1 MNQDFGR
8 RQFFAFMAAVS
19 AAGIAGRSAFGEDE
33 LQGLVDVAAGEPL
46 DGSST
51 RPLPKITA
59 ATIAQAE
66 KLTGMTFTPRER
78 SMMVKTIQE
87 QVRWIHNRMAGPEL
101 PDDLF
106 PALTFNPL
114 LPGHAPHPTT
124 ASGNPDE
131 LRRFVRRLPADDAE
145 IAYASI
151 AELSHWLRTREL
163 TSVKLTRLYLDRLR
177 KHDDKLHCVITLME
191 DDALVQAAAADQEM
205 DAGQWRGPLH
215 GIPWGA
221 KDLLDTAGVK
231 TTWGAETQKD
241 RVPDTTAVVIER
253 LNEAGAVLV
262 AKLSLG
268 ALAYNDIWFGGR
280 TNNPWNLE
288 EGSSG
293 SSAGSAAA
301 TAAGLVGF
309 SLGTETCGSIVSPS
323 LRCGTVGLRPTFG
336 RVPRDGAMALC
347 WSLDKIGPI
356 VRYVDDAAPILSA
369 INGASS
375 GDPSSVTQPLYADS
389 ASTAQGLRVAYD
401 PDWFGDDETGRIE
414 LQAVE
419 ALRKSGVR
427 LQEMKLPKWPWDS
440 LFLILLAEA
449 TAAFESLTR
458 SDQDD
463 KLAWQSPEA
472 WPNTFRQSW
481 FIPGPELVQADR
493 FRRQCMEHFA
503 GVFADIDAIIAPSFA
518 EGLII
523 SMNCTGHPS
532 LTVPVSL
539 KESGSPHGVTMIGRL
554 FDEGTLL
561 RLGSEIERTCWQT
574 KPRRPLA

>member
-1 MNQDFGR
+1 
-8 RQFFAFMAAVS
+8 MA
-19 AAGIAGRSAFGEDE
+19 
-33 LQGLVDVAAGEPL
+33 
-46 DGSST
+46 
-51 RPLPKITA
+51 
-59 ATIAQAE
+59 
-66 KLTGMTFTPRER
+66 
-78 SMMVKTIQE
+78 KTIKD
-87 QVRWIHNRMAGPEL
+87 QVRWIHQRMAGPEL
-101 PDDLF
+101 PNDLF

-114 LPGHAPHPTT
+114 LPGHAPHLST
-124 ASGNPDE
+124 AQGDPNE
-131 LRRFVRRLPADDAE
+131 LPKVVRRLPAEDSE

-163 TSVKLTRLYLDRLR
+163 TSVRLTRLYLDRLK
-177 KHDDKLHCVITLME
+177 KHDPELKCVITLME
-191 DDALVQAAAADQEM
+191 DEALIQARSADQEM

-221 KDLLDTAGVK
+221 KDLFDTAGIK
-231 TTWGAETQKD
+231 TTWGAETHKD
-241 RVPDTTAVVIER
+241 RIPKTTAVVIER
-253 LNEAGAVLV
+253 LNEAGAILV

-268 ALAYNDIWFGGR
+268 ALAYNDTWFGGR
-280 TNNPWNLE
+280 TNNPWNTE

-309 SLGTETCGSIVSPS
+309 TLGTETCGSIVSPS

-347 WSLDKIGPI
+347 WSLDKVGPI
-356 VRYVDDAAPILSA
+356 VRHVDDAAPVLAA
-369 INGASS
+369 INGASP
-375 GDPSSVTQPLYADS
+375 GDPASVSQPLHVDT

-401 PDWFGDDETGRIE
+401 PKWFSDDETGRIE

-427 LQEMKLPKWPWDS
+427 LQEIKLPAWPWDS

-458 SDQDD
+458 SNEDD
-463 KLAWQSPEA
+463 KLAWQEPEA

-503 GVFADIDAIIAPSFA
+503 EVFSNIDAIIAPSFA

-532 LTVPVSL
+532 LTVPVGL

-561 RLGSEIERTCWQT
+561 RLGREIERSCWLT